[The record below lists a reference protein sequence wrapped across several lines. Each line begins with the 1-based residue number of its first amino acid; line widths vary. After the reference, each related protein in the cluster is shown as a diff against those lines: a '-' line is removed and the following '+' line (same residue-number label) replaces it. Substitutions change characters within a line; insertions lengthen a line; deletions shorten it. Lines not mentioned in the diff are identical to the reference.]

1 MLQSLL
7 PDANWVKLN
16 EAELAI
22 LCLEAPGLEHA
33 MLAFC
38 AQFDLEM
45 LVVTCGAKGAVACD
59 RQQHFVTVQPPASNT
74 VVDTVGVA
82 DAFAALLLLGLNKQ
96 WPLDATLERAQ
107 EFACVFVGRCGT
119 TVAHRDFYSAFNAS
133 WH

>member
-59 RQQHFVTVQPPASNT
+59 RQQHFVTVQPTASNT
-74 VVDTVGVA
+74 VVNTVGEG
-82 DAFAALLLLGLNKQ
+82 DAFAVLL
-96 WPLDATLERAQ
+96 
-107 EFACVFVGRCGT
+107 
-119 TVAHRDFYSAFNAS
+119 YSD
-133 WH
+133 